1 MNHISNHT
9 GKVILIGAGP
19 GDPELLTI
27 KELRWL
33 QRADVVIADRLVSPE
48 ILTAY
53 ARETAV
59 IIPVG
64 KQSGKDASTAQS
76 TINDLLV
83 RHASQG
89 KLVVRLK
96 GGDISIFSNVLDE
109 LQTLVDHSIPYEL
122 VPGVTA
128 ALGAAAYAGIPLTA
142 RGYSTAV
149 RLLTSYRQDLLDEAY
164 WTELARTE
172 DSLVFYMSSE
182 PLDQL
187 IAQLLRYGI
196 AEDSWVAV
204 IEQATTPQQ
213 RVSAFPVHLYPAAA
227 SGSVYAS
234 PSLII
239 IGKVVALQSVF
250 QWLPSAGNGE
260 LYFPP
265 VQPPVISKETAPG
278 LSVTPKK
285 KVVC

>member
-1 MNHISNHT
+1 MNHIANHT

-27 KELRWL
+27 KALRWL

-53 ARETAV
+53 TRETAV

-64 KQSGKDASTAQS
+64 KQSRRDASTPQS

-83 RHASQG
+83 RYASQG

-109 LQTLVDHSIPYEL
+109 LQTLVEHSIPYEL

-164 WTELARTE
+164 WMELARTE
-172 DSLVFYMSSE
+172 DTLVFYMSSD

-187 IAQLLRYGI
+187 ISQLLRYGI
-196 AEDSWVAV
+196 GEDSWVAV

-227 SGSVYAS
+227 SGSAYAS

-265 VQPPVISKETAPG
+265 VQPPVIPKETAPG
-278 LSVTPKK
+278 LSIIPKK

>member
-1 MNHISNHT
+1 MSQPSNHT

-27 KELRWL
+27 KALRWL
-33 QRADVVIADRLVSPE
+33 QRADVIITDRLVSPD

-53 ARETAV
+53 TRESAL

-64 KQSGKDASTAQS
+64 KQGHSGSGTAQS

-83 RHASQG
+83 RHALQG
-89 KLVVRLK
+89 KLVIRLK

-109 LQTLVDHSIPYEL
+109 LQTLVEHSIPYEL

-142 RGYSTAV
+142 RGYASAV

-164 WTELARTE
+164 WTELAGTE
-172 DSLVFYMSSE
+172 DTLVFYMSSE

-187 IAQLLRYGI
+187 ISQLLKYGVR
-196 AEDSWVAV
+196 EDSWVAV

-213 RVSAFPVHLYPAAA
+213 RVTTFPVHLYPAAA
-227 SGSVYAS
+227 GGNGYAS
-234 PSLII
+234 PCLII

-265 VQPPVISKETAPG
+265 VQPPAIPKETAPE
-278 LSVTPKK
+278 LSIIPKK

>member
-1 MNHISNHT
+1 
-9 GKVILIGAGP
+9 
-19 GDPELLTI
+19 
-27 KELRWL
+27 
-33 QRADVVIADRLVSPE
+33 VVIADRLVSPD

-53 ARETAV
+53 TRESAE

-64 KQSGKDASTAQS
+64 KQSRSGGSTAQS
-76 TINDLLV
+76 AINNLLV

-109 LQTLVDHSIPYEL
+109 LQTLVEHSIPYEL
-122 VPGVTA
+122 VPGITA

-142 RGYSTAV
+142 RGYATAV

-164 WTELARTE
+164 WADLARTE
-172 DSLVFYMSSE
+172 DTLVFYMSSE

-187 IAQLLRYGI
+187 ISQLLRYGI
-196 AEDSWVAV
+196 GEDSWVAV

-227 SGSVYAS
+227 GGSVYAS
-234 PSLII
+234 PSLIV
-239 IGKVVALQSVF
+239 IGKVVALQSIF

-265 VQPPVISKETAPG
+265 VQPPVIP
-278 LSVTPKK
+278 TPKK
-285 KVVC
+285 KVAC